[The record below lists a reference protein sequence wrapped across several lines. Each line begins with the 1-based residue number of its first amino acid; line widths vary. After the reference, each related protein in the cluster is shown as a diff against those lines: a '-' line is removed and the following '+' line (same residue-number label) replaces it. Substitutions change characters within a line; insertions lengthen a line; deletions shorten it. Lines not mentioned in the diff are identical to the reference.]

1 MSRHPQHRG
10 PIRGPILPLL
20 AASAAVAL
28 LAACAPSSSG
38 GSAAESRVVPRTSV
52 DSKESFSLEALV
64 AAAKKEGSLTVYDST
79 GDITAMAK
87 AFGEKYGIKAVGVKS
102 DTPATLEK
110 MTREFQ
116 SGNVTIDM
124 TLYEDGPTLV
134 GKLLPQKI
142 VRTWLPADLV
152 GDIAE
157 ADRTPPQVLSKANVW
172 AYNPKLFPDG
182 CPVEN
187 FWDLTDPSWRGKV
200 TMQDPLGKPNII
212 SWMNQLSESGEDE
225 LAAAYQEKTGKKL
238 TTSEPSAAHEWIRRL
253 AANDPILTSAD
264 DDSAAAVGSA
274 NQTKPRIGLM
284 SVAKFRDVKTG
295 GLSMRVCEGMR
306 PWVGYQYPKYA
317 AIAAKAPHPNAAKL
331 FVHYAY
337 TKEGISHE
345 WQNGGISANTA
356 VGQAPYSPP
365 GLSDWNAQLFKFD
378 AKRLLSNFAQTRPMQ
393 DFWQANHG

>member
-1 MSRHPQHRG
+1 MFRHPSSRRPVRYALTSG
-10 PIRGPILPLL
+10 VAVAIL
-20 AASAAVAL
+20 AA
-28 LAACAPSSSG
+28 AACAPSSG
-38 GSAAESRVVPRTSV
+38 GDALVESKVVPSASV
-52 DSKESFSLEALV
+52 DPDFSLDALV

-79 GDITAMAK
+79 GDITAMAE
-87 AFGEKYGIKAVGVKS
+87 AFGKKYGIKTVGVKS

-116 SGNVTIDM
+116 SGNVTIDL

-142 VRTWLPADLV
+142 VRTWLPGDLV
-152 GDIAE
+152 GDIDE

-172 AYNPKLFPDG
+172 AYNPKLFPNG
-182 CPVEN
+182 CPIKNV
-187 FWDLTDPSWRGKV
+187 WDLTDAGWRGKI
-200 TMQDPLGKPNII
+200 TMQDPMGKPNII
-212 SWMNQLSESGEDE
+212 SWMNQLAESGKDE
-225 LAAAYQEKTGKKL
+225 LAAAYQEKNGKKL
-238 TTSEPSAAHEWIRRL
+238 TTSEPSPAHEWIKRL
-253 AANDPILTSAD
+253 AANDPILTSSD
-264 DDSAAAVGSA
+264 DDAAQAVGSPK
-274 NQTKPRIGLM
+274 QTQPRIGLM

-317 AIAAKAPHPNAAKL
+317 AIAAKSAHPNAAQL

-345 WQNGGISANTA
+345 WQNGGISANA
-356 VGQAPYSPP
+356 KVGQAPYSPP
-365 GLSDWNAQLFKFD
+365 GLTDWDAQLFSFD
-378 AKRLLSNFAQTRPMQ
+378 AKRLTGNFAQTRPMQ